1 LPTIIS
7 RLALPLTI
15 PLAETEDGSKA
26 VDADADASADGA
38 TDVDVVVAL
47 LVAAEHIDEELKH
60 RRVHSRFAARR
71 RQQNNPI
78 RWHKMGTTSARS
90 SAKTNCWPGHNARQ
104 QSH

>member
-26 VDADADASADGA
+26 VDEDADASADGA
-38 TDVDVVVAL
+38 ADVDVVVAL

-60 RRVHSRFAARR
+60 RR